1 MPRHQICSIPG
12 CCSRSDRPE
21 FEGVKFHRLP
31 QEPDQ
36 RYKWLVSIKRHI
48 SVSENSRICSLHF
61 EGSEKTVNSQIP
73 TIFPWSKSVKQR
85 HPPTVRYP
93 IPSKKQKPE
102 KLPTPAEVELDVAKN
117 EIEKHEERIMQLQA
131 DVLRLEEEVRTLT
144 SQRFLLKRFEGSDA
158 DIQFYTGLSSY
169 PVLMCLYRYLEPLLC
184 YLRLCRSDIKST
196 STQTFK
202 PRARVLQPIDELFLV
217 LVRLRLGLLE
227 QDLAH
232 RFDIGIA
239 TVSRI
244 CVTWLKFLN
253 QQLRPLITWPSRAV
267 IDAHMPMQFKEFYP
281 TTRVIIDCTE
291 ILTEV
296 PSSMSVQSLTYS
308 SYKHHNTFKGL
319 VGICPTGAVTFLS
332 ELYAGSV
339 SDQALT
345 RDCGILELIEP
356 GDSIMADKGFDIAY
370 DVLVCGAKLNI
381 PPFLK
386 NHQQLSKKNVILTR
400 QIASLRIHVERAIG
414 HIKQY
419 HILKNVVPLT
429 LVNSVDNIWGVCCA
443 LSLFHPPLV
452 TDSLSDNEL

>member
-102 KLPTPAEVELDVAKN
+102 K
-117 EIEKHEERIMQLQA
+117 
-131 DVLRLEEEVRTLT
+131 
-144 SQRFLLKRFEGSDA
+144 
-158 DIQFYTGLSSY
+158 
-169 PVLMCLYRYLEPLLC
+169 
-184 YLRLCRSDIKST
+184 
-196 STQTFK
+196 
-202 PRARVLQPIDELFLV
+202 
-217 LVRLRLGLLE
+217 
-227 QDLAH
+227 
-232 RFDIGIA
+232 
-239 TVSRI
+239 
-244 CVTWLKFLN
+244 
-253 QQLRPLITWPSRAV
+253 
-267 IDAHMPMQFKEFYP
+267 
-281 TTRVIIDCTE
+281 
-291 ILTEV
+291 
-296 PSSMSVQSLTYS
+296 
-308 SYKHHNTFKGL
+308 
-319 VGICPTGAVTFLS
+319 
-332 ELYAGSV
+332 
-339 SDQALT
+339 
-345 RDCGILELIEP
+345 
-356 GDSIMADKGFDIAY
+356 
-370 DVLVCGAKLNI
+370 
-381 PPFLK
+381 
-386 NHQQLSKKNVILTR
+386 
-400 QIASLRIHVERAIG
+400 
-414 HIKQY
+414 QY